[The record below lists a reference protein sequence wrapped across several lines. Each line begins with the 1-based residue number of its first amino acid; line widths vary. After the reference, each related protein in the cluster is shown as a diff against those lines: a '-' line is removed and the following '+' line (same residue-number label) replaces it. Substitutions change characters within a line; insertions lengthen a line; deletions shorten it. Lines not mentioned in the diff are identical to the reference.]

1 MRQRIVTIVVVSLG
15 IFAATLGMRERGWL
29 QDPELRSRDWY
40 VRHAPVPEAADSR
53 IVVVE
58 ITEEDIRELNYPI
71 SDRDLADGLNAL
83 VRADARVI
91 GLDIYRDLPVP
102 PGTAR
107 LDALLRREPRIL
119 AVRKSADSD
128 SDGIPGPSALR
139 GTGRLG
145 FNDQLLDPDGVMRRG
160 LLFLDDGNGKS
171 DYAFALRVVI
181 AALEPDG
188 VHPAPD
194 PEHPE
199 WLRLGPTTIPPFAG
213 NDGGYAGEDDAGYQF
228 LLDFAESAGG
238 FDTIRFGSLL
248 RGEIEPERFRDRIV
262 LVGVNARS
270 LPDVFL
276 VPLRNRAAN
285 EKHPGVELHAHLV
298 DQLMRYGRGESEP
311 IHVVPDSWETAT
323 ILLAALLGALLGSR
337 VRRAPAIVGAVMAGA
352 AVVATGGAWAY
363 WNGWWISTFSP
374 GLAWVGSVGIATAWT
389 SSRERAERAQIMQL
403 FSRMVSPE
411 VAEEIWLRRAEF
423 FREGRLRSQR
433 VTATVLFLDM
443 KDYTPHAQKM
453 DPEQL
458 MEWVNGFM
466 EPMADAVRRHGG
478 VVDDY
483 FGDGLKANFGVPIP
497 SCSEQAIRGD
507 ACRAVDCGLEMASEL
522 DRLNRAFRT
531 RGLPTVAV
539 RVGIHTG
546 ALVVGSLGS
555 ADRLKYTSVGDVVV
569 TAQRLESLEGDA
581 HDYEQ
586 LPFRI
591 LISSQTLS
599 QLGSRYATRALGFF
613 SLKGM
618 EEQVEAYR
626 VEGRVDR
633 PGIAPGVH

>member
-1 MRQRIVTIVVVSLG
+1 MGQRIATIVVVSLG
-15 IFAATLGMRERGWL
+15 IFAATLGVRERGWL
-29 QDPELRSRDWY
+29 QGPELRTRDWY
-40 VRHAPVPEAADSR
+40 VRHAPASEAANSR

-58 ITEEDIRELNYPI
+58 ITEEDIREQGHYPI
-71 SDRDLADGLNAL
+71 SDRVLADGLDAL

-102 PGTAR
+102 PGEAR
-107 LDALLRREPRIL
+107 LDALLQREPRIL
-119 AVRKSADSD
+119 AVHKSADSD

-139 GTGRLG
+139 GTERLG
-145 FNDQLLDPDGVMRRG
+145 FNDQVLDPDGVVRRG
-160 LLFLDDGNGKS
+160 LLFLDDGNGES
-171 DYAFALRVVI
+171 DYAFALRVAI
-181 AALEPDG
+181 AALAPEG

-194 PEHPE
+194 PDRPE

-213 NDGGYAGEDDAGYQF
+213 NDGGYTGEDDAGYQF
-228 LLDFAESAGG
+228 LLDFAESSGG
-238 FDTIRFGSLL
+238 FDTIPFSSLL
-248 RGEIEPERFRDRIV
+248 RGEIDPERLRDRIV

-311 IHVVPDSWETAT
+311 IRVLSDPWEAAI

-337 VRRAPAIVGAVMAGA
+337 VRRAVAIVGAVMAGA
-352 AVVATGGAWAY
+352 AVVAIGGAWAY
-363 WNGWWISTFSP
+363 WNGCWIPTFSP
-374 GLAWVGSVGIATAWT
+374 GLAWVGSVGVATAWT
-389 SSRERAERAQIMQL
+389 SSRERAQRAQVMQL
-403 FSRMVSPE
+403 FSWMVSPE
-411 VAEEIWLRRAEF
+411 VAEEIWRQRAEL
-423 FREGRLRSQR
+423 FRAGRLRSQR

-443 KDYTPHAQKM
+443 KGYTPHAQKM

-458 MEWVNGFM
+458 MEWVNGFL

-497 SCSEQAIRGD
+497 SWSEEEIRAD
-507 ACRAVDCGLEMASEL
+507 ACRAVDCALDMASEL
-522 DRLNRAFRT
+522 DRLNRVYRA
-531 RGLPTVAV
+531 RGIPTVAV
-539 RVGIHTG
+539 HAGIHTG
-546 ALVVGSLGS
+546 AVVVGSLGS
-555 ADRLKYTSVGDVVV
+555 TDRFKYTSVGDVVV
-569 TAQRLESLEGDA
+569 MAQRLESLDDDA

-599 QLGSRYATRALGFF
+599 QLGSRYAARSLGFF
-613 SLKGM
+613 SMKGM
-618 EEQVEAYR
+618 EEQVEVHR
-626 VEGRVDR
+626 VEGRVVA
-633 PGIAPGVH
+633 PGIR